1 MDALLSPK
9 ILPLAKYP
17 PSRSFPWKIDSL
29 SLASFAKIAA
39 MPPRNRI
46 PKVKIC
52 GLTRFEDAAAAVEAG
67 ADLLGFV
74 FYEASPR
81 FVEAEQVREIIE
93 ALHRRYP
100 VDAEKPRYRTV
111 GVFVNR
117 PAAYIAAIMTLTGL
131 DWAQLSG
138 DEPVAVL
145 EQLKKRAY
153 KAIRPRTY
161 EEADAEASFYAALSP
176 RFGPRLLIDAY
187 RPGEYGGTGQRADW
201 ELAAKMARLR
211 SILLAGGLT
220 PDNVADAV
228 RTVHPWGVDVSSGVE
243 QAPGIKDHDAIRAFV
258 SRAKTALA

>member
-1 MDALLSPK
+1 
-9 ILPLAKYP
+9 
-17 PSRSFPWKIDSL
+17 
-29 SLASFAKIAA
+29 
-39 MPPRNRI
+39 MPRPNRI

-67 ADLLGFV
+67 ADLLGFI
-74 FYEASPR
+74 FYEKSPR
-81 FVEAEQVREIIE
+81 YIDPEQARAIIAE
-93 ALHRRYP
+93 LHRVYP
-100 VDAEKPRYRTV
+100 VDPEKPRYRTV

-117 PAAYIAAIMTLTGL
+117 SAPYIAAIMALTEL

-145 EQLKKRAY
+145 EGLKKRAY

-201 ELAAKMARLR
+201 ELAAKLAQLR
-211 SILLAGGLT
+211 SILLAGGLN
-220 PDNVADAV
+220 PDNVAEAV
-228 RTVHPWGVDVSSGVE
+228 RTVRPWGVDVSSGVE
-243 QAPGIKDHDAIRAFV
+243 TAPGVKHHEAIRAFV
-258 SRAKTALA
+258 RHAKRAV

>member
-1 MDALLSPK
+1 M
-9 ILPLAKYP
+9 
-17 PSRSFPWKIDSL
+17 SRPI
-29 SLASFAKIAA
+29 
-39 MPPRNRI
+39 RI

-52 GLTRFEDAAAAVEAG
+52 GLTRYEDAAAAVEAG
-67 ADLLGFV
+67 ADLLGFI
-74 FYEASPR
+74 FYEESPR
-81 FVEAEQVREIIE
+81 FIAPEEARAIIAE
-93 ALHRRYP
+93 LHRTYP
-100 VDAEKPRYRTV
+100 VAPEKPRYRTV

-117 PAAYIAAIMTLTGL
+117 PAAYIAAIMALVGL

-145 EQLKKRAY
+145 EGLKKRAY

-201 ELAAKMARLR
+201 EIAAKLAQLR

-220 PDNVADAV
+220 PDNVAEAV
-228 RTVHPWGVDVSSGVE
+228 RVVNPWGVDISSGVE
-243 QAPGIKDHDAIRAFV
+243 TAPGIKDHDAIRAFV
-258 SRAKTALA
+258 HNAKTAISQSQS

>member
-1 MDALLSPK
+1 
-9 ILPLAKYP
+9 
-17 PSRSFPWKIDSL
+17 
-29 SLASFAKIAA
+29 
-39 MPPRNRI
+39 MPPRHRI

-52 GLTRFEDAAAAVEAG
+52 GLTRFEDAAAAIEAG
-67 ADLLGFV
+67 ADLLGFI
-74 FYEASPR
+74 FYEKSPR
-81 FVEAEQVREIIE
+81 YLTPEQARDIILE
-93 ALHRRYP
+93 LHRAYP
-100 VDAEKPRYRTV
+100 VDPEKPRYRTV

-117 PAAYIAAIMTLTGL
+117 PAAYIAAIMALAGL

-145 EQLKKRAY
+145 EGLKKRAY

-161 EEADAEASFYAALSP
+161 EEADAEASFYAARSP

-201 ELAAKMARLR
+201 ELAAKLARLR

-228 RTVHPWGVDVSSGVE
+228 RAVRPWGVDVSSGVE
-243 QAPGIKDHDAIRAFV
+243 QSPGVKDHDAIRAFIHL
-258 SRAKTALA
+258 AKNALTQEGAP